1 MKYSIFIL
9 TFVLFLFITA
19 CQQQASESVEAASQD
34 SAVQH
39 AEKHADPNYVC
50 PMHPQIVRGE
60 PGSCPICGMDLVR
73 IEADDE
79 STSDDNEYPA
89 VRIKSHIAQNMGLK
103 TAKVE
108 RSFLDKKIKTVGQ
121 LEYNEDS
128 LTHIHSRGEGW
139 VEKLN
144 VRSSSD
150 VVKKGQVLLEYYS
163 PEILAAQEEYIV
175 ALQTG
180 SGLASV
186 ARERLSL
193 LGVPNSTIQS
203 IRRQRKARRSIPIL
217 APTDGLVA
225 KIGIR
230 DGMFIKPSMELYT
243 LAKLSDVWVQVDVF
257 EDQLN
262 WVKAGRPA
270 TISVAALPGRSWK
283 GEIDYVY
290 PELDPVS
297 RTLKVRL
304 RFPNKDGA
312 LKPNMFA
319 DVFIDAGH
327 DHDALSV
334 PREAVIFSG
343 NVARVI
349 KQVDDDRFRPVKV
362 ITGIRTEGK
371 IEILEGI
378 EEGDLIVVSGQFLI
392 DSESNLQA
400 SFRRF
405 RAE

>member
-1 MKYSIFIL
+1 MKYLTYIL
-9 TFVLFLFITA
+9 TAILFLLVVA
-19 CQQQASESVEAASQD
+19 CQQQPSETMEEASQD
-34 SAVQH
+34 TAVEH
-39 AEKHADPNYVC
+39 AEKHTDPNYVC
-50 PMHPQIVRGE
+50 PMHSQIVRGE
-60 PGSCPICGMDLVR
+60 PGSCPICGMDLVK
-73 IEADDE
+73 IESDDE
-79 STSDDNEYPA
+79 SDSDDNEYPA
-89 VRIKSHIAQNMGLK
+89 VRIKPHVAQNMGLRTTQVK
-103 TAKVE
+103 
-108 RSFLDKKIKTVGQ
+108 RGFLDKKITTVGQ

-128 LTHIHSRGEGW
+128 LAHIHSRGEGW

-144 VRSSSD
+144 IRSAGD
-150 VVKKGQVLLEYYS
+150 VVKKGEVLLEYYS
-163 PEILAAQEEYIV
+163 PEILAAQEEYII
-175 ALQTG
+175 ALQTQ

-186 ARERLSL
+186 AKERLSL
-193 LGVPNSTIQS
+193 LGVPNSTIRL
-203 IRRQRKARRSIPIL
+203 IRRKGKARRSIPII

-230 DGMFIKPSMELYT
+230 DGMFIKPAMELYT

-262 WVKAGRPA
+262 WVKSGRPA
-270 TISVAALPGRSWK
+270 KITVAALPGRSWK

-319 DVFIDAGH
+319 NVFIDGGH
-327 DHDALSV
+327 DHDVLSV

-343 NVARVI
+343 DVARVI
-349 KQVDDDRFRPVKV
+349 KQVEDNRFRPVEV
-362 ITGIRTEGK
+362 ITGIQTEGK
-371 IEILEGI
+371 IEIINGI